1 MTNILLQDNNI
12 LKLIPQREPIVMVD
26 KFGDLYAEGASS
38 ALTIHKNNIF
48 LKNGYLREPGL
59 IEHVA
64 QSAAAFAGYEAFQHN
79 LPPKLGYI
87 GEIKRC
93 RIYKLPTIGQ
103 ELNTDLTILA
113 KVGNITLL
121 SAQVKVDGQQIMECQ
136 MKIFLKD
143 E

>member
-12 LKLIPQREPIVMVD
+12 LKLIPQREPIVLVD
-26 KFGDLYAEGASS
+26 KFGDLYADGASS
-38 ALTIHKNNIF
+38 ALTIRKNNIF
-48 LKNGYLREPGL
+48 LHNGYLREPGL

-64 QSAAAFAGYEAFQHN
+64 QSAAAFAGYEPFLHN
-79 LPPKLGYI
+79 LPPRLGYI

-93 RIYKLPTIGQ
+93 HIYQLPKVGQ
-103 ELNTDLTILA
+103 ELNTDLKILA

-121 SAQVKVDGQQIMECQ
+121 GAQVKVNGQQVMECQ

>member
-1 MTNILLQDNNI
+1 MTNILLQGDEI

-26 KFGDLYAEGASS
+26 KFGDLYEEGASS
-38 ALTIHKNNIF
+38 ALTIREGNIF
-48 LKNGYLREPGL
+48 VQDGYLREPGL

-64 QSAAAFAGYEAFQHN
+64 QSAAAFAGYEAFQQN
-79 LPPKLGYI
+79 LPPRLGYI

-93 RIYKLPTIGQ
+93 RISSLPQVGK
-103 ELNTDLTILA
+103 ELHTTLKILA
-113 KVGNITLL
+113 RVGGITLL
-121 SAQVKVDGQQIMECQ
+121 GAEVEVMGKQVLECQ